1 MSGIFYGIGVGP
13 GDPELLTIK
22 AAQVLSQVDAVIAP
36 RGEKAEDSIALAIAR
51 HYLKEGA
58 QVTRLTF
65 PMVSDQQ
72 ELNRA
77 WEENKD
83 IILNLLVKGQKV
95 AFLTLGDPM
104 LFSTYIYI
112 FRLLRDSG
120 YPLVTIPGI
129 TSFSHLASRLGIPLT
144 EKDETLTI
152 VPATAGEEIL
162 DRVLDCSGNLVLM
175 KVYRSLPVIVEKLK
189 KSGHLEN
196 AVMVSKCGWDDEEIY
211 YDLEKIQ
218 GDRIHYLSTIIA
230 KKKWR

>member
-152 VPATAGEEIL
+152 VPATTGEEIL

>member
-218 GDRIHYLSTIIA
+218 GDRIHYLSTIIV